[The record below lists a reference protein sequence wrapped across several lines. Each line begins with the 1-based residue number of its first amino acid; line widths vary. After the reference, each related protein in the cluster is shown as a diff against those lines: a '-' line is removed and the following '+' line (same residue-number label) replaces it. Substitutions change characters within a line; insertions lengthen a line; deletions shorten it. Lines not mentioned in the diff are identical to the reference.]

1 MTYSYLKFTVY
12 YDIWFGRVEST
23 YRSGCRGKTLR
34 KSVGST
40 RPRFGSGV
48 CSYQP
53 FIFSMT
59 NNTDLVAETIFSA
72 CLQKIIDHLSGTAL
86 ATEIEKSDYY
96 EMRFIPE
103 EMDLEYPPVA
113 RAMMWGNSR
122 INNRLLED
130 LNIIRSFDLP

>member
-1 MTYSYLKFTVY
+1 M
-12 YDIWFGRVEST
+12 
-23 YRSGCRGKTLR
+23 
-34 KSVGST
+34 
-40 RPRFGSGV
+40 
-48 CSYQP
+48 
-53 FIFSMT
+53 
-59 NNTDLVAETIFSA
+59 
-72 CLQKIIDHLSGTAL
+72 

-130 LNIIRSFDLP
+130 LTIIRSFDLP